1 MEFTEQEKA
10 VLKTLIKKE
19 QEEIKKEGEKLMIVN
34 SPFLSLVSRLQSKD
48 LEFMRDVKL
57 YQNFLEQLLRR
68 L

>member
-19 QEEIKKEGEKLMIVN
+19 QEEIEKEGEKLMIVN
-34 SPFLSLVSRLQSKD
+34 SPFLSTVSRLQSKD
-48 LEFMRDVKL
+48 LEFMKDVKL